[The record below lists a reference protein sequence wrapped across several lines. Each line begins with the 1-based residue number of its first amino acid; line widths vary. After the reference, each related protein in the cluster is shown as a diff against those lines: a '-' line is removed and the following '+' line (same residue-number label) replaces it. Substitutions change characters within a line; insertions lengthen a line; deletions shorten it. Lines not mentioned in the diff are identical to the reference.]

1 MSTDKSSPR
10 PREAVS
16 VSYCVPSSRRTF
28 FGTNVK
34 AGEPNVLKELGHCG
48 GQLSVVVVVVMVVGG
63 NLVTVEV
70 EDGVK

>member
-1 MSTDKSSPR
+1 MS
-10 PREAVS
+10 VI
-16 VSYCVPSSRRTF
+16 VCHRRGGRFCTS
-28 FGTNVK
+28 VK

-48 GQLSVVVVVVMVVGG
+48 GQLSVVMVVVMVVGG

>member
-1 MSTDKSSPR
+1 MS
-10 PREAVS
+10 VI
-16 VSYCVPSSRRTF
+16 VCHRRGGLF
-28 FGTNVK
+28 FCTNVK